1 MGRCEDCKSF
11 LFTCVY
17 SRRCKR
23 CTRRH
28 EELLDEQYQRQV
40 DTHQFLE
47 QLLKSPHIKLCG
59 HWIVDTSSRKMTNR
73 PKKVHNKQLP
83 NTLAVIT
90 ESDKE
95 LDDKD
100 EISLVSQKA
109 SDVTP
114 IPVMSQATH
123 DAENHSPNVTKHY
136 RCIVSRIQKVMP
148 REI

>member
-1 MGRCEDCKSF
+1 
-11 LFTCVY
+11 
-17 SRRCKR
+17 
-23 CTRRH
+23 
-28 EELLDEQYQRQV
+28 
-40 DTHQFLE
+40 
-47 QLLKSPHIKLCG
+47 
-59 HWIVDTSSRKMTNR
+59 MTNR
-73 PKKVHNKQLP
+73 PKIVYNKQLP

-136 RCIVSRIQKVMP
+136 RCIRPSFKFPEFRRLCHEKFENITKLMSLNK
-148 REI
+148 